1 MSEEPTTATAP
12 PQNLAA
18 GIVKALRP
26 RQWVKNLLVFAAP
39 LAALVVV
46 ILALAVVPQFLLK
59 RSEPAV
65 TGAVAAV
72 APDKASPSKLK
83 GVQEVAPP
91 AEEQP

>member
-1 MSEEPTTATAP
+1 MHNRVGEQVDSRELTT
-12 PQNLAA
+12 NE
-18 GIVKALRP
+18 
-26 RQWVKNLLVFAAP
+26 AAP